1 MRKKNSVL
9 KLLFMMTL
17 TLVSALVIVACTPT
31 NTDKKDV
38 ESAKAALEIGFTA
51 PDTKDSVTLDVTLPT
66 SGEKDVVITWQSSH
80 PSVVSTAGKVTRP
93 ANDTSVT
100 LTATLKKGEA
110 SDTKNFT
117 INVKAVEVTTTPE
130 EALAALEISGDT
142 LQLDGQI
149 YTTTSNITLPTS
161 SLGFTI
167 NWQSTS
173 DAITVAGVV
182 TRPAYGEGNE
192 RVILTASI
200 GGEERDF
207 IVDVLAIQEKPA
219 EDILAEA
226 QTSLLLTAQATAE
239 NINLPTQLIV
249 EGESEEEQY
258 TVAIS
263 WESNSEHMN
272 NKGQVDRPM
281 AGEEDAVVTLTATLT
296 YGGQSVDKVFEVVV
310 YAYAEAFTV
319 VANVQAAKD
328 LYQAATTEEKADG
341 VYVRIN
347 DLSLVM
353 KVSDGLLFVDSEGDI
368 IFAFG
373 SQSNAYRD
381 AEVGVLYDVVGAL
394 DAYFGAFQISAT
406 KNNRKPTELLVQEGD
421 ALVPNYGE
429 AMPLGDL
436 LPDTQPAPYSDTNL
450 FPYTAARVTAKV
462 LVTSQTDNYGVVL
475 VDPSYTGDGS
485 DLNLT
490 SGTPYE
496 NRAAIVYYSSNK
508 DAFLALDGLEVT
520 VDVILYAFRTDRL
533 IHTVLFGGTV
543 NDIEVGEIA
552 DEDLLD
558 MATSFVENSIPE
570 IIPTATSLDLVDQYL
585 GATITWTTSNA
596 DVIALDGTVTPPE
609 EGQVEVTLKAL
620 INAGELSDEVEIKV
634 LVGQLPLSTVE
645 EALLAAANTPLRVEV
660 TVVGYSANNT
670 LIVHDGEHAIAV
682 FIGGNTTTEAANA
695 LKGAFGK
702 RVVLEGSK
710 TTYQGLQQ
718 IQNVTAVEVLS
729 TAKHPDLTVDITDLD
744 WTAEA
749 LLPHQSKLVS
759 ITGGVIANKVVD
771 SNGNIIVTVKVGE
784 KTINVRWDSRI
795 SITGTNVLEGAEIGD
810 LINVVNAPLGWNQ
823 NAPQIGYYVS
833 DQVVVTINPDLET
846 FTVTFM
852 DGETKLGTED
862 VVEGRNIKAYPATSK
877 EGFAFLG
884 WFTDAT
890 FDTPWVDGPITENV
904 TLYASY
910 EELSGTLVVDT
921 YTFSGLDQNTTY
933 VTTPTEFN
941 VDDLSFT
948 RLHANISTVTNY
960 TTRGVVLGLRK
971 GSSEPYNDYQS
982 PYLEV
987 NDKLVGAYK
996 VVFSVVNW
1004 TRDAEFRLDYATGI
1018 YIQTSTDGET
1028 WVNSK
1033 NFKDTW
1039 NTGDTALNELE
1050 LILEGDV
1057 FVRLFVESAGMQE
1070 GTSQLRLSV
1079 IKFEVHSY
1087 VEMAEPVQVTFD
1099 PNYGEEETT
1108 VVTLESGQTVD
1119 EPAEPTRSGFTFLGW
1134 FEPEATEAFDFDT
1147 PITTDITLEARWEEI
1162 VVTLQTIAEVLASN
1176 VGDPVNF
1183 IGTISGFTPY
1193 SSYGNFDA
1201 VFMEDETGSI
1211 YIHRSSLPETIA
1223 IGDKY
1228 EVEGVLDSFNGLMQ
1242 IAQAGQVYE
1251 FISSGNAVSAP
1262 TVVTD
1267 LSTLVATDQASRIS
1281 FSAVVKSVNTSGQN
1295 LVVTVGEDDITIRSM
1310 SSDSENPINAL
1321 FLTAV
1326 VGQTVNVTGIHVGW
1340 YNGPQLI
1347 PSLVS
1352 QFEFVEL
1359 TDAEKLAQ
1367 AEADLVLDF
1376 DGKEFNMEADIV
1388 LPLEGLHGVEVSW
1401 AMDPAGAIADG
1412 KWFAV
1417 TEDTQVTLTATL
1429 TLGEETKDVELQVTV
1444 KFVDPDAPAEPI
1456 TVTAAYPNG
1465 AGTKNMA
1472 DGNNA
1477 EIVGLNPLL
1486 FNVESTQRVNN
1497 PLHVGLNNSGQIRL
1511 YGSSD
1516 TNGNILTIS
1525 IAAGNQITSVKVT
1538 YGGTVGNALI
1548 MMGTDE
1554 VFNGALTSN
1563 SSQTFDELNIT
1574 EFSIKNINS
1583 STAQIYILSI
1593 EITYIPA

>member
-296 YGGQSVDKVFEVVV
+296 YGGQSVNKVFEVVV

-520 VDVILYAFRTDRL
+520 LDVILYAFRKVGL
-533 IHTVLFGGTV
+533 FKPVLFGGTV

-570 IIPTATSLDLVDQYL
+570 IIPTETSLDLVDQYL

-645 EALLAAANTPLRVEV
+645 EALAAEANTPLRVEV

-670 LIVHDGEHAIAV
+670 VIVHDGEHAIAV
-682 FIGGNTTTEAANA
+682 FIGGGTTETSATA

-702 RVVLEGSK
+702 RVILEGSK
-710 TTYQGLQQ
+710 TIYNGLQQ

-759 ITGGVIANKVVD
+759 ITGGVIANKAVD
-771 SNGNIIVTVKVGE
+771 SNGNIIVTVKVGD
-784 KTINVRWDSRI
+784 KTIDVRWDSRI

-823 NAPQIGYYVS
+823 NLPQIGYYVS
-833 DQVVVTINPDLET
+833 DQAVVTVDPNLET

-852 DGETKLGTED
+852 DGETELGTED
-862 VVEGRNIKAYPATSK
+862 VVEGRKVQNFPSTNKNGYV
-877 EGFAFLG
+877 FVG

-890 FDTPWVDGPITENV
+890 LETAWSNESVVEDTILYGKWEASQLLAHFEFWVGQYPG
-904 TLYASY
+904 
-910 EELSGTLVVDT
+910 SGTGYADDNAFKWNE
-921 YTFSGLDQNTTY
+921 TFGE
-933 VTTPTEFN
+933 VTTKKSRVQINKSSFEPHDNEAMLVFSLRDTAASAWIEF
-941 VDDLSFT
+941 DF
-948 RLHANISTVTNY
+948 TNY
-960 TTRGVVLGLRK
+960 TTLSKISFEASVWNQNNFEATTTIPNGLFALQVDQD
-971 GSSEPYNDYQS
+971 GTWVQ
-982 PYLEV
+982 
-987 NDKLVGAYK
+987 VGANLLSSMVKDQY
-996 VVFSVVNW
+996 
-1004 TRDAEFRLDYATGI
+1004 TEFTFDVDGPGKYRII
-1018 YIQTSTDGET
+1018 YNGTSTAT
-1028 WVNSK
+1028 S
-1033 NFKDTW
+1033 
-1039 NTGDTALNELE
+1039 NTVTTITVDNLK
-1050 LILEGDV
+1050 
-1057 FVRLFVESAGMQE
+1057 LFGQVEE
-1070 GTSQLRLSV
+1070 
-1079 IKFEVHSY
+1079 IED
-1087 VEMAEPVQVTFD
+1087 PVQVTFD
-1099 PNYGEEETT
+1099 PNYDDEEPI
-1108 VVTLESGQTVD
+1108 VVTIESGETVT
-1119 EPAEPTRSGFTFLGW
+1119 AQVLPTRSGYKFLGW
-1134 FEPEATEAFDFDT
+1134 FEPEATEEFDFDT
-1147 PITTDITLEARWEEI
+1147 VLTTDLALEARWEEI
-1162 VVTLQTIAEVLASN
+1162 VIELETIAEVSARDSGSI
-1176 VGDPVNF
+1176 VKF
-1183 IGTISGFTPY
+1183 IGVVSGFSDYNATFSNY
-1193 SSYGNFDA
+1193 DRVWLEDA
-1201 VFMEDETGSI
+1201 TGAIEVFRGSFAAD
-1211 YIHRSSLPETIA
+1211 LA

-1228 EVEGVLDSFNGLMQ
+1228 EVEGELNIYQGLVQ
-1242 IAQAGQVYE
+1242 INQGSTLTLVDK
-1251 FISSGNAVSAP
+1251 GNAIADP
-1262 TVVTD
+1262 IDVTD
-1267 LSTLVATDQASRIS
+1267 MATLLITDQGKRVNFSGEVIS
-1281 FSAVVKSVNTSGQN
+1281 VTTNGREMVVKVGETN
-1295 LVVTVGEDDITIRSM
+1295 VTVRSQS
-1310 SSDSENPINAL
+1310 SSDTHPVNVH
-1321 FLTAV
+1321 FLTAI
-1326 VGQTVNVTGIHVGW
+1326 VGQTVNVTAVHLEWTNDLPRPMVLSTT
-1340 YNGPQLI
+1340 Q
-1347 PSLVS
+1347 V
-1352 QFEFVEL
+1352 EFVEL

-1367 AEADLVLDF
+1367 AEAALFAEF
-1376 DGKEFNMEADIV
+1376 DSQTFNMESDIT
-1388 LPLEGLHGVEVSW
+1388 LPLEGLHGVTISW
-1401 AMDPAGAIADG
+1401 AMDPANAIAEG
-1412 KWFAV
+1412 KWFEV
-1417 TEDTQVTLTATL
+1417 TEDTQVRS
-1429 TLGEETKDVELQVTV
+1429 EE
-1444 KFVDPDAPAEPI
+1444 
-1456 TVTAAYPNG
+1456 
-1465 AGTKNMA
+1465 
-1472 DGNNA
+1472 
-1477 EIVGLNPLL
+1477 
-1486 FNVESTQRVNN
+1486 R
-1497 PLHVGLNNSGQIRL
+1497 
-1511 YGSSD
+1511 
-1516 TNGNILTIS
+1516 
-1525 IAAGNQITSVKVT
+1525 
-1538 YGGTVGNALI
+1538 
-1548 MMGTDE
+1548 
-1554 VFNGALTSN
+1554 
-1563 SSQTFDELNIT
+1563 
-1574 EFSIKNINS
+1574 
-1583 STAQIYILSI
+1583 
-1593 EITYIPA
+1593 

>member
-296 YGGQSVDKVFEVVV
+296 YGGQSVNKVFEVVV

-620 INAGELSDEVEIKV
+620 INAGELSEEVEIKV

-645 EALLAAANTPLRVEV
+645 EALAAEANTPLRVEV

-718 IQNVTAVEVLS
+718 IQNVTAVEVLT

-759 ITGGVIANKVVD
+759 ITGGVIANKSVD
-771 SNGNIIVTVKVGE
+771 SNGNIIVTVKVGD

-795 SITGTNVLEGAEIGD
+795 PITGTNVLEDAEIGD

-833 DQVVVTINPDLET
+833 DQAVVTVNPDLET
-846 FTVTFM
+846 FTVIFM
-852 DGETKLGTED
+852 DGETQLGTED

-877 EGFAFLG
+877 EGFNFLG

-921 YTFSGLDQNTTY
+921 YNFGSLTEDTSY
-933 VTTPTEFN
+933 VTEPTDVEVN
-941 VDDLSFT
+941 GVTFT
-948 RLHANISTVTNY
+948 RMNANISTQAASGT
-960 TTRGVVLGLRK
+960 GIVLGIRS
-971 GSSEPYNDYQS
+971 GNSWGS
-982 PYLEV
+982 PYLFV
-987 NDKLVGAYK
+987 NEKLVGAYK
-996 VVFSVVNW
+996 VVFDVSNW
-1004 TRDAEFRLDYATGI
+1004 TNDANYNLDDFAEGI
-1018 YIQTSTDGET
+1018 YIQTSTDGTTWVDGTNFKET
-1028 WVNSK
+1028 WNKEASATNK
-1033 NFKDTW
+1033 I
-1039 NTGDTALNELE
+1039 EL
-1050 LILEGDV
+1050 LLEEDV
-1057 FVRLFVESAGMQE
+1057 YVRLYVRSAGTQE
-1070 GTSQLRLSV
+1070 STYQLRLIVRS
-1079 IKFEVHSY
+1079 FEVHSY

-1119 EPAEPTRSGFTFLGW
+1119 ELAQPTRSGFTFLGW
-1134 FEPEATEAFDFDT
+1134 FEPEATEA
-1147 PITTDITLEARWEEI
+1147 
-1162 VVTLQTIAEVLASN
+1162 
-1176 VGDPVNF
+1176 
-1183 IGTISGFTPY
+1183 
-1193 SSYGNFDA
+1193 
-1201 VFMEDETGSI
+1201 
-1211 YIHRSSLPETIA
+1211 
-1223 IGDKY
+1223 
-1228 EVEGVLDSFNGLMQ
+1228 
-1242 IAQAGQVYE
+1242 
-1251 FISSGNAVSAP
+1251 
-1262 TVVTD
+1262 
-1267 LSTLVATDQASRIS
+1267 
-1281 FSAVVKSVNTSGQN
+1281 
-1295 LVVTVGEDDITIRSM
+1295 
-1310 SSDSENPINAL
+1310 
-1321 FLTAV
+1321 
-1326 VGQTVNVTGIHVGW
+1326 
-1340 YNGPQLI
+1340 
-1347 PSLVS
+1347 
-1352 QFEFVEL
+1352 
-1359 TDAEKLAQ
+1359 
-1367 AEADLVLDF
+1367 
-1376 DGKEFNMEADIV
+1376 
-1388 LPLEGLHGVEVSW
+1388 
-1401 AMDPAGAIADG
+1401 
-1412 KWFAV
+1412 
-1417 TEDTQVTLTATL
+1417 
-1429 TLGEETKDVELQVTV
+1429 
-1444 KFVDPDAPAEPI
+1444 
-1456 TVTAAYPNG
+1456 
-1465 AGTKNMA
+1465 
-1472 DGNNA
+1472 
-1477 EIVGLNPLL
+1477 
-1486 FNVESTQRVNN
+1486 
-1497 PLHVGLNNSGQIRL
+1497 
-1511 YGSSD
+1511 
-1516 TNGNILTIS
+1516 
-1525 IAAGNQITSVKVT
+1525 
-1538 YGGTVGNALI
+1538 
-1548 MMGTDE
+1548 
-1554 VFNGALTSN
+1554 
-1563 SSQTFDELNIT
+1563 
-1574 EFSIKNINS
+1574 
-1583 STAQIYILSI
+1583 
-1593 EITYIPA
+1593 

>member
-66 SGEKDVVITWQSSH
+66 SGEKDVTITWQSSH

-219 EDILAEA
+219 EDILADA

-609 EGQVEVTLKAL
+609 AGQVEVTLKAL
-620 INAGELSDEVEIKV
+620 INAGELSEEVEIKV

-645 EALLAAANTPLRVEV
+645 EALAAEANTPLRVEV

-670 LIVHDGEHAIAV
+670 VIVHDGDHAIAV
-682 FIGGNTTTEAANA
+682 FIGGGTTETSATA

-702 RVVLEGSK
+702 RVILEGSK
-710 TTYQGLQQ
+710 TSYQGLQQ
-718 IQNVTAVEVLS
+718 IQNVTAVEVLT
-729 TAKHPDLTVDITDLD
+729 TAKHPDLTVDITELD

-759 ITGGVIANKVVD
+759 ITGGVIANKSVD
-771 SNGNIIVTVKVGE
+771 SNGNIIVTVKVGD
-784 KTINVRWDSRI
+784 KTIDVRWDSRVP
-795 SITGTNVLEGAEIGD
+795 ITGTNVLEDAEIGD
-810 LINVVNAPLGWNQ
+810 LINVVNAPLGWNR

-833 DQVVVTINPDLET
+833 DQAVVTVDPNLET

-852 DGETKLGTED
+852 DGETQLGTED
-862 VVEGRNIKAYPATSK
+862 VVEGRNIKAYPATTK
-877 EGFAFLG
+877 EGFNFLG

-921 YTFSGLDQNTTY
+921 YNFGSLTKDTSY
-933 VTTPTEFN
+933 VTEPTDVEVN
-941 VDDLSFT
+941 GVTFT
-948 RLHANISTVTNY
+948 RMNANISNQEASGT
-960 TTRGVVLGLRK
+960 GIVLGIRS
-971 GSSEPYNDYQS
+971 GNSWGS
-982 PYLEV
+982 PYLFV
-987 NDKLVGAYK
+987 NEKLVGAYK
-996 VVFSVVNW
+996 VVFDVSNW
-1004 TRDAEFRLDYATGI
+1004 TNDANYNLDDFAEGI
-1018 YIQTSTDGET
+1018 YIQTSTDGTTWVDGTNFKET
-1028 WVNSK
+1028 WNKEASATNK
-1033 NFKDTW
+1033 I
-1039 NTGDTALNELE
+1039 EL
-1050 LILEGDV
+1050 LLEEDV
-1057 FVRLFVESAGMQE
+1057 YVRLYVRSAGTQE
-1070 GTSQLRLSV
+1070 SNFQLRLIVRS
-1079 IKFEVHSY
+1079 FEVHSY

-1162 VVTLQTIAEVLASN
+1162 VVTLQTIAEVLESN

-1193 SSYGNFDA
+1193 SSYGNFDN
-1201 VFMEDETGSI
+1201 VWVEDETGAI
-1211 YIHRSSLPETIA
+1211 MLYRAKLPENIQ

-1228 EVEGVLDSFNGLMQ
+1228 EISGELDSYSGLMQ

-1251 FISSGNAVSAP
+1251 FISSGNELNEP
-1262 TVVTD
+1262 TEVTD
-1267 LSTLVATDQASRIS
+1267 LSTLGVADQSTRVS
-1281 FSAVVKSVNTSGQN
+1281 FTATVKSKSSNGQN
-1295 LVVTVGEDDITIRSM
+1295 LVVTLGGDDITIRSASDS
-1310 SSDSENPINAL
+1310 SSDPINAH
-1321 FLTAV
+1321 FLTAI
-1326 VGQTVNVTGIHVGW
+1326 VGQTVKVIGMHVGW
-1340 YNGPQLI
+1340 FNGAQLV
-1347 PSLVS
+1347 PLNVE
-1352 QFEFVEL
+1352 QVEFVEL

-1367 AEADLVLDF
+1367 VEAALVAEF
-1376 DGKEFNMEADIV
+1376 EGKEFNMETNIE
-1388 LPLEGLHGVEVSW
+1388 LPATGDHGVAITW
-1401 AMDPAGAIADG
+1401 AMDPANAIADG
-1412 KWFAV
+1412 KWFEV
-1417 TEDTQVTLTATL
+1417 TEHTQVTLTATL
-1429 TLGEETKDVELQVTV
+1429 TSGEETKDVELQVTV

-1456 TVTAAYPNG
+1456 TVTAAYPSG